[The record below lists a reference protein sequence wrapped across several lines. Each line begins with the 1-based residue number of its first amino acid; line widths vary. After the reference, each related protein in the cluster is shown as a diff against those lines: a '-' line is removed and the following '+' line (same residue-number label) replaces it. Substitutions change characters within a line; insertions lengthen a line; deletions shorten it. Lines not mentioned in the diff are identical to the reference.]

1 MGCVDSRLRQN
12 GALPDD
18 DVNPNPN
25 ALGRRS
31 EVINSSNIDFE
42 RLETGLEI
50 LNVFNNGHD

>member
-31 EVINSSNIDFE
+31 EVINSSNIDLK

-50 LNVFNNGHD
+50 I